1 MAQAL
6 LPRFAQSRVSFCALF
21 PRSAH
26 VVSSRS
32 VGMRARVRG
41 WVRRQLGIEGL
52 GLELHSLGMRIDLLE
67 RRVGMLL
74 ASVRADDDTPGQH

>member
-1 MAQAL
+1 M
-6 LPRFAQSRVSFCALF
+6 
-21 PRSAH
+21 
-26 VVSSRS
+26 
-32 VGMRARVRG
+32 
-41 WVRRQLGIEGL
+41 RRQLGIEGL